1 MKTAEYQEIII
12 NWSNRQTIKTIDDLA
27 KCTDDRHNVL
37 YQLYGDHHIYGRD
50 TLLYIG
56 KSVYADNRMRA
67 HLNGIFSFVNNLSV
81 SIGKIDNYDESLEI
95 PESILIACQ
104 LYIGK
109 SVYADNRMRAHLNG
123 IFSFVNNLSVSIG
136 KIDNYDESLEIPE
149 SILIACH
156 KPSYNK
162 EFIHD
167 LSPKAKQ
174 HKIIVINNGNNEMLK
189 TCCTN
194 FWWVD

>member
-1 MKTAEYQEIII
+1 MRFAEYQEIVIEWSKRYAI
-12 NWSNRQTIKTIDDLA
+12 NDINECDYDKA
-27 KCTDDRHNVL
+27 NVL
-37 YQLYGDHHIYGRD
+37 YQLYGDHHVYGRD

-56 KSVYADNRMRA
+56 ISIHADNRMRQ
-67 HLNGIFSFVNNLSV
+67 HLNGVFGYVHNLSV
-81 SIGKIDNYDESLEI
+81 SFGKIECYNDKLE
-95 PESILIACQ
+95 
-104 LYIGK
+104 
-109 SVYADNRMRAHLNG
+109 M
-123 IFSFVNNLSVSIG
+123 NLEV
-136 KIDNYDESLEIPE
+136 PE

-167 LSPKAKQ
+167 VSQKAKQ
-174 HKIIVINNGNNEMLK
+174 HKIIIINNGDNGDLK

>member
-1 MKTAEYQEIII
+1 MRTALYQEIII
-12 NWSNRQTIKTIDDLA
+12 DWLKKVPLETIDDLA
-27 KCTDDRHNVL
+27 ECVCDKHNVL

-56 KSVYADNRMRA
+56 KTGCADSRIRA
-67 HLNGIFSFVNNLSV
+67 HLNGVFRYVNNLSV
-81 SIGKIDNYDESLEI
+81 SIGILEDYD
-95 PESILIACQ
+95 
-104 LYIGK
+104 G
-109 SVYADNRMRAHLNG
+109 H
-123 IFSFVNNLSVSIG
+123 
-136 KIDNYDESLEIPE
+136 LEIPE

-167 LSPKAKQ
+167 LSAEAKQ
-174 HKIIVINNGNNEMLK
+174 SKIIVINNGHNAMLK
-189 TCCTN
+189 TCCSN

>member
-12 NWSNRQTIKTIDDLA
+12 NWSKRQHVKTVDDLA
-27 KCTDDRHNVL
+27 KCTDNRHNVL
-37 YQLYGDHHIYGRD
+37 YQLYGDHHIYCRD

-56 KSVYADNRMRA
+56 KSNYADNRMRA
-67 HLNGIFSFVNNLSV
+67 HLNGVFGFVNNLSV
-81 SIGKIDNYDESLEI
+81 SIGKIDDYD
-95 PESILIACQ
+95 
-104 LYIGK
+104 
-109 SVYADNRMRAHLNG
+109 D
-123 IFSFVNNLSVSIG
+123 
-136 KIDNYDESLEIPE
+136 SLEIPE

-167 LSPKAKQ
+167 LSPSAKR
-174 HKIIVINNGNNEMLK
+174 HKIIVIKNGDNEMLK

>member
-1 MKTAEYQEIII
+1 
-12 NWSNRQTIKTIDDLA
+12 
-27 KCTDDRHNVL
+27 
-37 YQLYGDHHIYGRD
+37 
-50 TLLYIG
+50 
-56 KSVYADNRMRA
+56 MRA

-81 SIGKIDNYDESLEI
+81 SIG
-95 PESILIACQ
+95 
-104 LYIGK
+104 
-109 SVYADNRMRAHLNG
+109 R
-123 IFSFVNNLSVSIG
+123 
-136 KIDNYDESLEIPE
+136 IDNYDESLEIPE

-174 HKIIVINNGNNEMLK
+174 HKIIVINNGDNEMLK

>member
-12 NWSNRQTIKTIDDLA
+12 NWSNRQTIQTIDDLA

-95 PESILIACQ
+95 PESI
-104 LYIGK
+104 
-109 SVYADNRMRAHLNG
+109 
-123 IFSFVNNLSVSIG
+123 F
-136 KIDNYDESLEIPE
+136 
-149 SILIACH
+149 IACH
-156 KPSYNK
+156 NPSYNK

-174 HKIIVINNGNNEMLK
+174 HKIIVINNGDNEMLK